1 MDDNDLMRDFARL
14 VIEEVGIMAEIVE
27 ATNGKEAI
35 DLLIKETIEG
45 QPAPELIFL
54 DMQMP
59 IMDGLE
65 FLDELQLSKGQLV
78 SELLDR
84 VVVLSAS
91 VNPHY
96 EKQAKSK
103 GVKLYFHKPISAT
116 ILKTV
121 LSSVA

>member
-1 MDDNDLMRDFARL
+1 M
-14 VIEEVGIMAEIVE
+14 IMTQIVE

-35 DLLIKETIEG
+35 DLLIKETTEG
-45 QPAPELIFL
+45 QPTPELIIL

-65 FLDELQLSKGQLV
+65 FLDELQLSKGQPV

-96 EKQAKSK
+96 EKQVKAK
-103 GVKLYFHKPISAT
+103 GVKWYFQKPISAT

>member
-1 MDDNDLMRDFARL
+1 
-14 VIEEVGIMAEIVE
+14 
-27 ATNGKEAI
+27 
-35 DLLIKETIEG
+35 
-45 QPAPELIFL
+45 
-54 DMQMP
+54 MP

-65 FLDELQLSKGQLV
+65 FLDELQLSKGQPV

-103 GVKLYFHKPISAT
+103 GVKWYFHKPISAT
-116 ILKTV
+116 VLKTV